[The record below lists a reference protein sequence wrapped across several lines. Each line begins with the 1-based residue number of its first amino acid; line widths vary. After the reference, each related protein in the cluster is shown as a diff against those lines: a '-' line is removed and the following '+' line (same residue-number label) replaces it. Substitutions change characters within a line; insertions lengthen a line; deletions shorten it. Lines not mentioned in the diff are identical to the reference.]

1 MDFSP
6 SATSRKWWEKTRVF
20 FERYVLPHN
29 GAWQQSVADSVY
41 PPPFLADLKALAQDE
56 GLWNLC
62 LPGLPTGAP
71 GTRLSNLEYAPIAE
85 LLGRLPWA
93 SEVFNCQAPDSGNM
107 ELLLRYANEA
117 QSKRWLQPLLQGQ
130 IRSAFAMSEPDVA
143 SSDPAN
149 LQTALRREGDTLV
162 LQGRKWFITGA
173 AHPDCRLLIVMC
185 RDLDLAG
192 RVDTDAHRQHSLVLV
207 PIDAPGVHV
216 LRNIPVLHHVAPEGH
231 CEILLQGVRLG
242 LEALLGQMGAAFAMA
257 QARLGPGRLHHGM
270 RSIGQCEL
278 ALQLACARVRER
290 EAFGRHMSAFSN
302 VQDWIAHSRVAI
314 DQARLLLLQTA
325 WRLDQPDSDPQQL
338 RSDVA
343 AVKLV
348 AAQLQTQVVDR
359 AIQMFGAMGLSPDT
373 PLAYFWSWGRAMHLM
388 DGPDEVHLRSI
399 ARHALRQSAEQGAS
413 LAAYFTTPEQL
424 KTPPQIR

>member
-1 MDFSP
+1 LQ
-6 SATSRKWWEKTRVF
+6 KTKVF

-29 GAWQQSVADSVY
+29 AAWHQSVADGVY
-41 PPPFLADLKALAQDE
+41 PPPFLADLKALAQDAD
-56 GLWNLC
+56 LWNLC
-62 LPGLPTGAP
+62 LPNLPFDAP
-71 GTRLSNLEYAPIAE
+71 GARLSNLEYAPIAE

-107 ELLLRYANEA
+107 ELLLRFADAA
-117 QSKRWLQPLLQGQ
+117 QSARWLAPLLQGEM
-130 IRSAFAMSEPDVA
+130 RSAFAMSEPDVA
-143 SSDPAN
+143 SSDPGN
-149 LQTALRREGDTLV
+149 LRTSLRREGNTFV

-185 RDLDLAG
+185 SDLNLAG
-192 RVDTDAHRQHSLVLV
+192 QADTDAHRQHSLVLV
-207 PIDAPGVHV
+207 PMDAPGVQV
-216 LRNIPVLHHVAPEGH
+216 LRNIPVLHHLAPEGH

-242 LEALLGQMGAAFAMA
+242 PEALLGQAGAAFAMA

-290 EAFGRHMSAFSN
+290 EAFGQHVSKFSN
-302 VQDWIAHSRVAI
+302 VQDWIAKSRVAI

-325 WRLDQPDSDPQQL
+325 WRLDQTDINPRQL

-343 AVKLV
+343 AVKV
-348 AAQLQTQVVDR
+348 VTAQLQTQVVDR

-388 DGPDEVHLRSI
+388 DGPDAVHLRTI
-399 ARHALRQSAEQGAS
+399 ARHALRQSTEQAAS

-424 KTPPQIR
+424 RAPPQIR

>member
-6 SATSRKWWEKTRVF
+6 SATSRKWLQKTEVF

-29 GAWQQSVADSVY
+29 AAWHQSVADGVY
-41 PPPFLADLKALAQDE
+41 PPPFLADLKALAQDA

-62 LPGLPTGAP
+62 LPSLPFDAP

-93 SEVFNCQAPDSGNM
+93 SEVFNCHAPDSGNM
-107 ELLLRYANEA
+107 ELLLRFADA
-117 QSKRWLQPLLQGQ
+117 PQSARWLALLLHGA

-149 LQTALRREGDTLV
+149 LQTSLRREGDTLV

-185 RDLDLAG
+185 RDLDLAAQA
-192 RVDTDAHRQHSLVLV
+192 DTDAHRQHSLVLV
-207 PIDAPGVHV
+207 PMDAPGVEV
-216 LRNIPVLHHVAPEGH
+216 LRNIPVLHHLAPEGH
-231 CEILLQGVRLG
+231 CEIVLQGVRLG
-242 LEALLGQMGAAFAMA
+242 PEALLGQAGAAFAMA

-278 ALQLACARVRER
+278 ALQLACTRVRER
-290 EAFGRHMSAFSN
+290 EAFGQHVSKFSN
-302 VQDWIAHSRVAI
+302 VQDWIAQSRVAI
-314 DQARLLLLQTA
+314 DQARLLLLHTA
-325 WRLDQPDSDPQQL
+325 WRLDQPVIDPHPL

-343 AVKLV
+343 AVKV
-348 AAQLQTQVVDR
+348 VTAQLQTQVVDR
-359 AIQMFGAMGLSPDT
+359 AMQMFGAMGLSPDT

-388 DGPDEVHLRSI
+388 DGPDAVHLRTI
-399 ARHALRQSAEQGAS
+399 ARHALRQSTEQAAS

-424 KTPPQIR
+424 RAAPQIR